1 MSPRQNK
8 EKRDVHDSTTEFF
21 LKVVQK
27 EKEAASKESTTKE
40 NISAT
45 KTKTIDTCLL
55 YTSPSPR
62 DCS

>member
-27 EKEAASKESTTKE
+27 EKEADQKKVLQKK
-40 NISAT
+40 ILVLQ
-45 KTKTIDTCLL
+45 KQKLL
-55 YTSPSPR
+55 IQLGDSIIILIKH
-62 DCS
+62 